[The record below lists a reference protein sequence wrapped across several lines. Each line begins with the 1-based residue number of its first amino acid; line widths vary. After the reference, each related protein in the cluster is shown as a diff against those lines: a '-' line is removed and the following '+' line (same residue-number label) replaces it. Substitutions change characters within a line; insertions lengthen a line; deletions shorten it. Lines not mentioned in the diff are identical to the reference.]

1 MNSLL
6 AATTLDPVSSAPVDP
21 NRPSPTGEDE
31 LPRALTAGI
40 ADFLD
45 TMRVEAGLARNSL
58 GAYRSDL
65 TAVAH
70 WLAERGVESWEGL
83 DDDHVIA
90 WLGDRR
96 DSGAAESSVARGL
109 VAVRMLVRFL
119 IAEGELKRD
128 PTARV
133 PSPKLPRLLP
143 TTLTP
148 EDVELLLAAFL
159 ENGVAVDWRA
169 QRDTAFL
176 EVLYAAG
183 ARISEA
189 LGLLT
194 DDLPP
199 DLSTLRLHGKGDK
212 MRVVPLGRR
221 ARVALEIWLNDGRPA
236 LARRGRA
243 GAVFLSRTGRPL
255 DRSSAWRRVKEAAR
269 IAGLPP
275 EISPHDLR
283 HSFASHMLA
292 GGADLRAVQE
302 MLGHASIRTT
312 EIYTHLDE
320 GHVRTVHKMHH
331 PRA

>member
-1 MNSLL
+1 MAVPSASSDPDETQGALPPALL
-6 AATTLDPVSSAPVDP
+6 A
-21 NRPSPTGEDE
+21 
-31 LPRALTAGI
+31 GI
-40 ADFLD
+40 GDFLD

-58 GAYRSDL
+58 SAYRSDL
-65 TAVAH
+65 TALAR
-70 WLAERGVESWEGL
+70 WLAARGVESWTGL
-83 DDDHVIA
+83 DDDLVIA

-96 DSGAAESSVARGL
+96 DGGAAESSVARGL
-109 VAVRMLVRFL
+109 VAARMLVRFL
-119 IAEGELKRD
+119 IAEGELKSD

-133 PSPKLPRLLP
+133 PAPKLRRLLP

-159 ENGVAVDWRA
+159 VDGAAVDWRA

-176 EVLYAAG
+176 EVLYAGG

-189 LGLLT
+189 LGLTT

-199 DLSTLRLHGKGDK
+199 DLSTARLHGKGDK

-221 ARVALEIWLNDGRPA
+221 ARAALELWLGDGRPA

-243 GAVFLSRTGRPL
+243 ATVFLSRTGRPL

-269 IAGLPP
+269 IAGLPR
-275 EISPHDLR
+275 EISPHALR

-320 GHVRTVHKMHH
+320 GHVQTVHRMHH